1 MSVVS
6 KKFSAS
12 LYSMLVLLLL
22 CLVTTFSSGCG
33 SKASLDPAKP
43 VTLTIWHVY
52 GNQTNSPFNDT
63 IEKFNASE
71 GKAKGVIVK
80 VASVSSSNVSTKLYS
95 PLPSRS
101 LALCRCPTFL
111 PPIRV

>member
-22 CLVTTFSSGCG
+22 FLVTAFSSGCG
-33 SKASLDPAKP
+33 SKASLDPTKP

-52 GNQTNSPFNDT
+52 GNQTNSPFKM
-63 IEKFNASE
+63 IQ
-71 GKAKGVIVK
+71 
-80 VASVSSSNVSTKLYS
+80 
-95 PLPSRS
+95 
-101 LALCRCPTFL
+101 
-111 PPIRV
+111 

>member
-22 CLVTTFSSGCG
+22 CLVTAFSSGC
-33 SKASLDPAKP
+33 SNKSSLDPAKP

-80 VASVSSSNVSTKLYS
+80 VASVSSSMLSTKLYS

-101 LALCRCPTFL
+101 RALCRCPTFL

>member
-12 LYSMLVLLLL
+12 LDSMLVLLLL
-22 CLVTTFSSGCG
+22 CLVTAFSSGCG

-52 GNQTNSPFNDT
+52 GNQTNSHLMIQSKNSRPLRVRP
-63 IEKFNASE
+63 KASL
-71 GKAKGVIVK
+71 
-80 VASVSSSNVSTKLYS
+80 SRL
-95 PLPSRS
+95 LP
-101 LALCRCPTFL
+101 
-111 PPIRV
+111 

>member
-12 LYSMLVLLLL
+12 LDSMLVLLLL
-22 CLVTTFSSGCG
+22 CLVTAFSSGCG

-52 GNQTNSPFNDT
+52 GNQTNSPFNM
-63 IEKFNASE
+63 IQSKNSMPLRVRPKASL
-71 GKAKGVIVK
+71 
-80 VASVSSSNVSTKLYS
+80 SRL
-95 PLPSRS
+95 LP
-101 LALCRCPTFL
+101 
-111 PPIRV
+111 

>member
-1 MSVVS
+1 
-6 KKFSAS
+6 
-12 LYSMLVLLLL
+12 MLLI
-22 CLVTTFSSGCG
+22 CLVAAFSSGCG

-71 GKAKGVIVK
+71 GKARGVIVK
-80 VASVSSSNVSTKLYS
+80 VASVSSSNVVDKAL
-95 PLPSRS
+95 LLRPSRS
-101 LALCRCPTFL
+101 LALYRCLTFL

>member
-22 CLVTTFSSGCG
+22 CLVTAFSSGCG

-52 GNQTNSPFNDT
+52 GNQTNSPLMIQSKNLMPLRVRPR
-63 IEKFNASE
+63 ASL
-71 GKAKGVIVK
+71 
-80 VASVSSSNVSTKLYS
+80 SRL
-95 PLPSRS
+95 LP
-101 LALCRCPTFL
+101 
-111 PPIRV
+111 

>member
-12 LYSMLVLLLL
+12 LDSMLVLLLL
-22 CLVTTFSSGCG
+22 CLVTAFSSGCG

-63 IEKFNASE
+63 IEK
-71 GKAKGVIVK
+71 IQC
-80 VASVSSSNVSTKLYS
+80 L
-95 PLPSRS
+95 
-101 LALCRCPTFL
+101 
-111 PPIRV
+111 

>member
-1 MSVVS
+1 
-6 KKFSAS
+6 
-12 LYSMLVLLLL
+12 MLVLLLL
-22 CLVTTFSSGCG
+22 CLITAFSSGCG

-80 VASVSSSNVSTKLYS
+80 FASVSSSNVVDKAL
-95 PLPSRS
+95 LLRPSRS
-101 LALCRCPTFL
+101 LALYRCLTFL
-111 PPIRV
+111 RPIRVLSRQ

>member
-22 CLVTTFSSGCG
+22 CLITAFSSGCG

-43 VTLTIWHVY
+43 VTLTIWLFTVTRPILRLMIQLK
-52 GNQTNSPFNDT
+52 N
-63 IEKFNASE
+63 
-71 GKAKGVIVK
+71 
-80 VASVSSSNVSTKLYS
+80 LM
-95 PLPSRS
+95 PLRVRPRALS
-101 LALCRCPTFL
+101 LRLL
-111 PPIRV
+111 P

>member
-22 CLVTTFSSGCG
+22 CIVTAFSSGCVYLSALYP
-33 SKASLDPAKP
+33 SKQ

-52 GNQTNSPFNDT
+52 GNQTNSSFNET
-63 IEKFNASE
+63 IEKYNASE
-71 GKAKGVIVK
+71 GKA
-80 VASVSSSNVSTKLYS
+80 
-95 PLPSRS
+95 
-101 LALCRCPTFL
+101 
-111 PPIRV
+111 

>member
-6 KKFSAS
+6 KKFSVS

-22 CLVTTFSSGCG
+22 CIVTAFSSGCG
-33 SKASLDPAKP
+33 NKASLDPNEP

-63 IEKFNASE
+63 IENSM
-71 GKAKGVIVK
+71 
-80 VASVSSSNVSTKLYS
+80 
-95 PLPSRS
+95 PLR
-101 LALCRCPTFL
+101 
-111 PPIRV
+111 